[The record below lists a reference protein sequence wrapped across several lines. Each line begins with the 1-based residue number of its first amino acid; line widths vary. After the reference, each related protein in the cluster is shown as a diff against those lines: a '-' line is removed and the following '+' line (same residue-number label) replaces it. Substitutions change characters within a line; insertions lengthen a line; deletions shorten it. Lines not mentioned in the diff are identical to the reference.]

1 MREEEVQE
9 IIKNWLKGSRFEVS
23 ENVRINSGN
32 KVDLIAKKGNEE
44 WIIEVKGDYDRNTAQ
59 YNVNFDTGM
68 GQILKSITTLNNEIR
83 YAICIP
89 FSRTEQGAKFSY
101 RLILKKYSKSL
112 VFEVLNIYII
122 LVRDDE
128 SVEVI
133 PPKDVRA
140 LLRNI
145 EPKIRA
151 R

>member
-1 MREEEVQE
+1 MREDEVQE
-9 IIKNWLKGSRFEVS
+9 IMKNWLKGRRFEVL
-23 ENVRINSGN
+23 ENAQIDSGN

-68 GQILKSITTLNNEIR
+68 GQILKSITTLNSETK

-133 PPKDVRA
+133 HPKDVRA
-140 LLRNI
+140 FLRNV